1 MDSKEKVEVLVSC
14 FDAFKKGELN
24 NEPARLLCER
34 ILEDLEREEFECSD
48 PDDSKAVVQAWF
60 DECYYDDLGAS
71 GDWGVVVTDDEED
84 TFVVYTTSS
93 ESTWV
98 NASQLLEL
106 AVVSSESGNPAPLP
120 DWHERPWAG
129 ITQEVAESMV
139 EEMDEDEVVRLLEQ
153 NGISASDGDEPIYYV
168 KFQPYDDPREALL
181 EAVTNKSDID
191 RARILEYA

>member
-71 GDWGVVVTDDEED
+71 GDWGVVVTDDGED

-98 NASQLLEL
+98 SASQLLEL
-106 AVVSSESGNPAPLP
+106 AAASSRSGDPTPFP
-120 DWHERPWAG
+120 DWHERSWAG

-153 NGISASDGDEPIYYV
+153 NGIRPSDEDEPIYYV

-181 EAVTNKSDID
+181 EVVTEKSDID
-191 RARILEYA
+191 RAGILEYA